1 MSAVI
6 DKKNKNT
13 NRKNISVN
21 SLKKFLGKLLEDY
34 NIKGECLIPST
45 PDIDGDYFIVVYA
58 KNIKSSDKAIKLS
71 LEIQKIL
78 ANKFGDNIVISI
90 IPK

>member
-1 MSAVI
+1 MSPVL

-13 NRKNISVN
+13 SKKKFSVN
-21 SLKKFLGKLLEDY
+21 SLKKFIKKLLEDY
-34 NIKGECLIPST
+34 HIKGECLIPST
-45 PDIDGDYFIVVYA
+45 PDIDGDYFIVIYA
-58 KNIKSSDKAIKLS
+58 KNIKSSDKAIELS